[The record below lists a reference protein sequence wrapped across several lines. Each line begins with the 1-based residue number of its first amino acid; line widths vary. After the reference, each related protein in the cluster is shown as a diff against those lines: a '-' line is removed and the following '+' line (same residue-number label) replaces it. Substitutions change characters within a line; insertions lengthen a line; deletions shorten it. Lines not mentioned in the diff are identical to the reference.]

1 MSQTT
6 RQRQVWGSRNVSER
20 TRYREQTWVQTSNRL
35 LWICLCPNV
44 KSSSLPIYT
53 QQVFCLHVPV
63 LMWFCVCICS
73 TAKTLVCVKSSG
85 GIQCPNISA
94 LQEVR
99 NCNDHPCTVYHWQT
113 GSWGQCIEDSSIPAT
128 NTSAGRARGDDASCS
143 VGMQTRKVI
152 CVRVNVGQ
160 VPPKK

>member
-1 MSQTT
+1 MPVICEVPCPKDCALSPWTPWSLCSHTCSGKNTEGIQT
-6 RQRQVWGSRNVSER
+6 RARSILAYNAGE
-20 TRYREQTWVQTSNRL
+20 
-35 LWICLCPNV
+35 
-44 KSSSLPIYT
+44 
-53 QQVFCLHVPV
+53 
-63 LMWFCVCICS
+63 
-73 TAKTLVCVKSSG
+73 G
-85 GIQCPNISA
+85 GLQCPNNSA

-113 GSWGQCIEDSSIPAT
+113 GLWGQCIEDSSIPAT
-128 NTSAGRARGDDASCS
+128 NASAGRPRGDDASCS